1 MLEPLA
7 SPEPEEDLDPRDP
20 RVLLEQEALLEI
32 LVPLESREMLVSR
45 ESPDTVDLREPPDLR
60 VRRARE
66 DPLASPVP
74 PAPLD
79 SVELEVLAEA
89 VVCLDPRE
97 ELAQLVCPEPVVP
110 LVPVA
115 LVDPPEMPV
124 VLVSL
129 V

>member
-1 MLEPLA
+1 MLEPPA
-7 SPEPEEDLDPRDP
+7 SPEQEEDLDPRDP
-20 RVLLEQEALLEI
+20 RVLLDQEALLEI
-32 LVPLESREMLVSR
+32 LVPLVSREIPVSR
-45 ESPDTVDLREPPDLR
+45 ESPDTPDLREPPDLR

-74 PAPLD
+74 PALLD

-89 VVCLDPRE
+89 VECPDPRE
-97 ELAQLVCPEPVVP
+97 ELALLVCPEPVVP
-110 LVPVA
+110 LVPLA
-115 LVDPPEMPV
+115 HVDPPEMPV